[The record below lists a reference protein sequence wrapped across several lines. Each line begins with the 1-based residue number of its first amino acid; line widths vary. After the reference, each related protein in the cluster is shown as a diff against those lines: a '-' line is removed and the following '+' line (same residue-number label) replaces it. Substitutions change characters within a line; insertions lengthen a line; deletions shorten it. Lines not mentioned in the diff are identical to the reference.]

1 MCGQISIKELAIRI
15 MYIGQSLVNI
25 VLESIHTTKNDFI
38 VL

>member
-1 MCGQISIKELAIRI
+1 MCGQISIKELEIR

>member
-1 MCGQISIKELAIRI
+1 MCGKISIKELEIR